1 MRAWAAVRARRASH
15 RTRPRARRPLVVLA
29 VAAAVAM
36 WATSASAGH
45 INSVVIDGSINP
57 VSSAHIQEVI
67 KTSEGDGAVAVL
79 IELDT
84 PGGLVSATKDIIQA
98 MLNAEVPIIVFVSPR
113 GAWAASAGTY
123 ITLAAHVAAMAP
135 GTTIGAASPVSGTG
149 GGSGG
154 RGEED
159 ERSDVSLEK
168 AEQVLMAFIESIA
181 KERGRNVEWAIDAV
195 RKAEAIPA
203 DEALELNV
211 IDLIAQDRADLLR
224 QVDGREV
231 SVAGK
236 SVVLD
241 TEAVVVHVIEMSFIT
256 SVFNFLSSPDVA
268 ILLAMAGLL
277 GLYVEF
283 NNPGL
288 MVPGI
293 AGLVC
298 LVLAGIAFQI
308 LPFDWVGLLLIV
320 VGMGLIVAEA
330 FTPAFGALF
339 VSGIVCFLVGGSMV
353 FDMPEVSDL
362 SVSFWPVLVP
372 ISVAFAIV
380 SGIVVFAVGRS
391 NFREQTAGV
400 SELVGLVGKT
410 TTALDP
416 EGKVFVRG
424 EYWTAQST
432 EEIAAGQAVEVTE
445 VEGMRLR
452 VRRAT
457 SEA

>member
-1 MRAWAAVRARRASH
+1 MKAPSAIRALVIAVSALAWA
-15 RTRPRARRPLVVLA
+15 
-29 VAAAVAM
+29 M
-36 WATSASAGH
+36 SASAGH

-57 VSSAHIQEVI
+57 VSSAHIQQVI
-67 KTSEGDGAVAVL
+67 KSSEGDGAVAVL

-84 PGGLVSATKDIIQA
+84 PGGLVSSTKDIIQA
-98 MLNAEVPIIVFVSPR
+98 MLNAEIPIIVFVSPR

-135 GTTIGAASPVSGTG
+135 GTTIGAASPVSGSG
-149 GGSGG
+149 GGSGD
-154 RGEED
+154 RGADD

-181 KERGRNVEWAIDAV
+181 KERGRNVEWAISAV

-211 IDLIAQDRADLLR
+211 IDLIAEDRADLLR
-224 QVDGREV
+224 LIHGREITI
-231 SVAGK
+231 AGK
-236 SVVLD
+236 SVELD
-241 TEAVVVHVIEMSFIT
+241 TEDVAVHVIEMDFIT
-256 SVFNFLSSPDVA
+256 SVFNFLSSPDIA
-268 ILLAMAGLL
+268 ILLAMAGML

-288 MVPGI
+288 LFPGI
-293 AGLVC
+293 AGAVC

-308 LPFDWVGLLLIV
+308 LPFDWVGLLLLL
-320 VGMGLIVAEA
+320 VGMGLIAAEA

-339 VSGIVCFLVGGSMV
+339 ASGLICFLVGGSMV
-353 FDMPEVSDL
+353 FDMPEVNDL

-372 ISVAFAIV
+372 ISVAFGIV

-400 SELVGLVGKT
+400 AELIGLVGKA

-424 EYWTAQST
+424 EYWTAQSN
-432 EEIAAGQAVEVTE
+432 EEIAAGQAIEVME

-457 SEA
+457 ADA

>member
-1 MRAWAAVRARRASH
+1 MKTPTRH
-15 RTRPRARRPLVVLA
+15 RVKLIAFA
-29 VAAAVAM
+29 VAGLVAAFSM
-36 WATSASAGH
+36 PASAAH

-57 VSSAHIQEVI
+57 VSSSHIQQVI
-67 KTSEGDGAVAVL
+67 ATSEGDGAIAVL

-84 PGGLVSATKDIIQA
+84 PGGLVASTKDIIQA

-149 GGSGG
+149 GESGN
-154 RGEED
+154 RGDED

-181 KERGRNVEWAIDAV
+181 KERGRNVEWAISAV

-211 IDLIAQDRADLLR
+211 IDLIAEDRADLLR
-224 QVDGREV
+224 QIDGREI
-231 SVAGK
+231 SIAGE

-241 TEAVVVHVIEMSFIT
+241 MEAVEVIVIEMDFIT
-256 SVFNFLSSPDVA
+256 SVFNFLSSPDIA
-268 ILLAMAGLL
+268 IMLAMAGLL

-288 MVPGI
+288 MFPGI
-293 AGLVC
+293 AGVIC

-308 LPFDWVGLLLIV
+308 LPFDWVGLLLLL

-339 VSGIVCFLVGGSMV
+339 TSGIICFLVGGSMV
-353 FDMPEVSDL
+353 FDMPEVNDL

-400 SELVGLVGKT
+400 SELIGLVGKT
-410 TTALDP
+410 TTVLDP

-424 EYWTAQST
+424 EYWDAQSN

-445 VEGMRLR
+445 VKGMRLR
-452 VRRAT
+452 VRRAI
-457 SEA
+457 AGA

>member
-1 MRAWAAVRARRASH
+1 MA
-15 RTRPRARRPLVVLA
+15 LA
-29 VAAAVAM
+29 LTGVITV
-36 WATSASAGH
+36 WATATSAGH

-57 VSSAHIQEVI
+57 VSSAHIQQVI
-67 KTSEGDGAVAVL
+67 ETSEADGAVAVL

-84 PGGLVSATKDIIQA
+84 PGGLVSSTKDIIQA

-149 GGSGG
+149 GESGD
-154 RGEED
+154 RGEGD
-159 ERSDVSLEK
+159 ERSNVSLEK

-181 KERGRNVEWAIDAV
+181 KERGRNVEWAINAV

-211 IDLIAQDRADLLR
+211 IDLIAKDRADLLHLI
-224 QVDGREV
+224 DGREI
-231 SVAGK
+231 SLLGE
-236 SVVLD
+236 SVVLE
-241 TEAVVVHVIEMSFIT
+241 TATAEVIVMEMDFIT
-256 SVFNFLSSPDVA
+256 SVFNFLSSPDIA
-268 ILLAMAGLL
+268 IMLAMAGLL

-288 MVPGI
+288 VFPGI
-293 AGLVC
+293 AGLIC

-308 LPFDWVGLLLIV
+308 LPFDWVGLLLLL
-320 VGMGLIVAEA
+320 VGMGLIAAEA
-330 FTPAFGALF
+330 FTPTFGVLF
-339 VSGIVCFLVGGSMV
+339 TSGIICFLVGGSMV
-353 FDMPEVSDL
+353 FDMPEVNDL
-362 SVSFWPVLVP
+362 TVSFWPVLVP
-372 ISVAFAIV
+372 ISIAFAIV

-400 SELVGLVGKT
+400 SELIGLVGKT
-410 TTALDP
+410 TTPLDP
-416 EGKVFVRG
+416 DGKVFVRG
-424 EYWTAQST
+424 EYWNAKSN

-452 VRRAT
+452 VRRAIT
-457 SEA
+457 GA